1 MTFQRYKQGVVCMG
15 RKEVLNEL
23 TKLKKKKQKNKNNLG
38 LKNKLEAYQ
47 FFMPTSAAGLIKEY
61 YLFP

>member
-1 MTFQRYKQGVVCMG
+1 MTFQRYNQGVVCMR
-15 RKEVLNEL
+15 RKVLNEL
-23 TKLKKKKQKNKNNLG
+23 TNLEKKKNKHLG

-47 FFMPTSAAGLIKEY
+47 FFMPTSAASLIKEC